1 MARPLLKRPRRRVAR
16 VGGKGVFGLPPPAVL
31 ALLYA
36 GLIVLGALA
45 LKLPAAH
52 TQPLSWG
59 DALFTACSAV
69 TVTGLVVV
77 DTGTAFTALGQ
88 GVILALIQLGGLGL
102 MVFAVMVL
110 SALGLPIG
118 LSQSM
123 VLREDLNRTSLSDLA
138 LCVKMILRVVILAEV
153 VGAALL
159 AFVFVPEL
167 GWSAGLWAA
176 LFHSISA
183 FNNAGFALWP
193 DGLSGWVADPLVNL
207 VVPALFIVGGIGFAV
222 ISELWS
228 IRRWHRL
235 SLHSKLTLAGTGG
248 LLAVS
253 TLLFA
258 LLEWRN
264 PGTLGALDS
273 TWARLQAAWFQ
284 AATTRT
290 AGFNTVDI
298 GATHDSTALL
308 VMVLMMIGGGST
320 STAGG
325 IKITTFI
332 VLLLATVAFFRRRE
346 ELDAFGRSIPLDQV
360 LKVMALVTISGLSVT
375 TAIFVMSLS
384 HDGEFLDMAFEAASA
399 FGTTGLSRGATG
411 DLDALGR
418 TVIMVLMFMG
428 RVGPLTLGF
437 MLSMRMPPRV
447 RYPREQVFL
456 G

>member
-1 MARPLLKRPRRRVAR
+1 MR

-31 ALLYA
+31 AVLYA

-69 TVTGLVVV
+69 TVTGLAVV

-88 GVILALIQLGGLGL
+88 GVILVLIQLGGLGL

-118 LSQSM
+118 ISQSIF
-123 VLREDLNRTSLSDLA
+123 LREDLNRTSLSDLA
-138 LCVKMILRVVILAEV
+138 VFVRMILRVVLWAEAA
-153 VGAALL
+153 GALVL
-159 AFVFVPEL
+159 CFVFVPDL
-167 GWSAGLWAA
+167 GWAPGIWAA
-176 LFHSISA
+176 VFHSVSA

-193 DGLSGWVADPLVNL
+193 DSLSAWADDPLVNL
-207 VVPALFIVGGIGFAV
+207 AIPALFILGGIGFAV
-222 ISELWS
+222 ISEVYS
-228 IRRWHRL
+228 VRRWRQL
-235 SLHSKLTLAGTGG
+235 SLHSKLMLSGTAG
-248 LLAVS
+248 LLAIS

-258 LLEWRN
+258 VLEWRN
-264 PGTLGALDS
+264 PGTLGALDGG
-273 TWARLQAAWFQ
+273 WARFQAAWFQ

-290 AGFNTVDI
+290 AGFNSVDI
-298 GATHDSTALL
+298 GATHDSTALML
-308 VMVLMMIGGGST
+308 MVLMVIGGGST

-325 IKITTFI
+325 IKVTTFI
-332 VLLLATVAFFRRRE
+332 VLLLATLAFFRRRDALE
-346 ELDAFGRSIPLDQV
+346 AFGRSIPLDQV
-360 LKVMALVTISGLSVT
+360 LKVMALVTITGLSIS

-418 TVIMVLMFMG
+418 TVIMALMFMG

-437 MLSMRMPPRV
+437 MLSMRTPPRV